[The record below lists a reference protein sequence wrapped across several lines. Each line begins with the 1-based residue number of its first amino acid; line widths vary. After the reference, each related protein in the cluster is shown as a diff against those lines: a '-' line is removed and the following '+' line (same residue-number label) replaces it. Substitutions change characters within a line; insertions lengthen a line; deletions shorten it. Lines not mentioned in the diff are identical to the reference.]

1 MQFAL
6 DDLSTTCSNINLSTN
21 SSSQLSGSSSF
32 SLNYVK
38 IQNNIQN
45 QNGNIS
51 SQYADLNKLY
61 CVVSTLLRCYDLS
74 AYCTSYQVTINIFFF
89 RFFQFLINFYLKRV
103 IQQFSLIHIRII
115 TN

>member
-1 MQFAL
+1 MQFAIDEL
-6 DDLSTTCSNINLSTN
+6 QMSNSSISLCMNSS

-45 QNGNIS
+45 QNSGNNS

-61 CVVSTLLRCYDLS
+61 CVVSTLLRCYDMS
-74 AYCTSYQVTINIFFF
+74 SYCSSQQVNYK
-89 RFFQFLINFYLKRV
+89 NYLKEV
-103 IQQFSLIHIRII
+103 NFWIVQI
-115 TN
+115 

>member
-1 MQFAL
+1 MN
-6 DDLSTTCSNINLSTN
+6 SS

-45 QNGNIS
+45 QNSGNNS

-61 CVVSTLLRCYDLS
+61 CVVSTLLKCYDMS
-74 AYCTSYQVTINIFFF
+74 SYCSSQQVK
-89 RFFQFLINFYLKRV
+89 FLK
-103 IQQFSLIHIRII
+103 II
-115 TN
+115 